1 MDRALEELVWDR
13 AHSRCEYCQ
22 MPQEYDGF
30 THEIDHAI
38 AKKHG
43 GPTVAGNLV
52 LACFPCNNH
61 KGPNIAGLDPVTK
74 KLTRLF
80 NPRRHKWERHFR
92 WNGPHLVGKTAMA
105 RVTIAVLE
113 INSPERVLLRQSLI
127 DEGVFPPA
135 ATVP

>member
-1 MDRALEELVWDR
+1 MDRELEDLVWER

-22 MPQEYDGF
+22 MPQEHDGF

-61 KGPNIAGLDPVTK
+61 KGANIAGLDPVTK
-74 KLTRLF
+74 KLTALF
-80 NPRRHKWERHFR
+80 NPRRHKWAHHFR
-92 WNGPHLVGKTAMA
+92 WEGAELAGRTSIG

-113 INSPERVLLRQSLI
+113 INHPERLRLRQSLI
-127 DEGVFPPA
+127 EEGL
-135 ATVP
+135 

>member
-1 MDRALEELVWDR
+1 MDRTLEDLVWER
-13 AHSRCEYCQ
+13 AESRCEYCQ

-43 GPTVAGNLV
+43 GSTVARNLV

-74 KLTRLF
+74 KLTQLF
-80 NPRRHKWERHFR
+80 NPRRHKWDRHFR
-92 WNGPHLVGKTAMA
+92 WKGPYLVGKTAIG

-113 INSPERVLLRQSLI
+113 INFSERVLLRQSLI

-135 ATVP
+135 EP